1 MRSSIFALIAALLIA
16 GCAPKTTVVL
26 MPDDDGNVGQV
37 VVTSQKDQAVLNTS
51 HASVK
56 VGDSVG
62 PIEEMDTRTVNELFA
77 PAITAQ
83 TPAPVSYLLY
93 FQFGSNRP
101 DQPSMDLMPKIIQTI
116 TTWPHPEV
124 TVIGHTDTMGDKALN
139 TRLSL
144 NRAETV
150 RSLLVDAGVNPE
162 LMDIR
167 AHGEND
173 PLVPTGPNMA
183 EPKNRRVEIQ
193 VR

>member
-1 MRSSIFALIAALLIA
+1 
-16 GCAPKTTVVL
+16 
-26 MPDDDGNVGQV
+26 
-37 VVTSQKDQAVLNTS
+37 
-51 HASVK
+51 
-56 VGDSVG
+56 
-62 PIEEMDTRTVNELFA
+62 
-77 PAITAQ
+77 
-83 TPAPVSYLLY
+83 
-93 FQFGSNRP
+93 
-101 DQPSMDLMPKIIQTI
+101 MDLMPKIIQTI